1 MTGIFITGV
10 KQRGGRVPQ
19 PAYYWVPRHTTGG
32 RADWIIPGSPAPV
45 SDRKDGRLVD
55 NLA

>member
-19 PAYYWVPRHTTGG
+19 PAYYWVPWHTTGG
-32 RADWIIPGSPAPV
+32 RADRIIPGSPAPV